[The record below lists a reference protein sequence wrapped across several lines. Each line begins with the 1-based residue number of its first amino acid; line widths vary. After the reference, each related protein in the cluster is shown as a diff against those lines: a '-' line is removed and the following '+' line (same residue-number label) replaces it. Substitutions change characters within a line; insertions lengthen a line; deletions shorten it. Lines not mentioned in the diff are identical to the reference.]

1 MIINI
6 KNKNETHDTITDCA
20 EGSLKT
26 NMPASRDSHDLRII
40 SFQDFEIIGFLYVR

>member
-6 KNKNETHDTITDCA
+6 KNKNETHDNSRHNV